1 VHAFVLDKVAHRVSS
16 GHGQAVLLAIEAVD
30 QVEEDLV
37 DFPTIFRTQAREF
50 RSDILVTTDKGRFS
64 KGVMARI
71 CRQRSVCEI
80 NALCELRNG
89 HCPESVGYGIT
100 VRCTTDYGTR

>member
-1 VHAFVLDKVAHRVSS
+1 
-16 GHGQAVLLAIEAVD
+16 
-30 QVEEDLV
+30 
-37 DFPTIFRTQAREF
+37 
-50 RSDILVTTDKGRFS
+50 VTTDKGRFS